1 MAAGDPQNHQLVI
14 AEVLKL
20 LLSPMD
26 KYQTAL
32 VEFEIHRRS
41 SAKAVAV
48 SFQQLLSRYF
58 EVNYNESPYT
68 T

>member
-1 MAAGDPQNHQLVI
+1 
-14 AEVLKL
+14 
-20 LLSPMD
+20 MD

-32 VEFEIHRRS
+32 VEFEVHRRS
-41 SAKAVAV
+41 SGKGVDV